1 MSFSRFTEYMMQRK
15 TAAPAHAETSAIRKA
30 CASPSEDGEHM
41 GIANVKERLETCFG
55 PEAGFVIESE
65 PGRFMRTRI
74 TIPMEEEAD
83 AENSDRGR

>member
-1 MSFSRFTEYMMQRK
+1 
-15 TAAPAHAETSAIRKA
+15 
-30 CASPSEDGEHM
+30 M

-65 PGRFMRTRI
+65 PGSFMRTRI